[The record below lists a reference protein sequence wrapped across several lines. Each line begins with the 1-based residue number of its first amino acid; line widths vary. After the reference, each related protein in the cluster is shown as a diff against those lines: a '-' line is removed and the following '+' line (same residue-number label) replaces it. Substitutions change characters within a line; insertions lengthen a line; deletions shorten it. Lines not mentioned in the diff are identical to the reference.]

1 MMQFQLGSNC
11 CQLSLSFSIFVHLR
25 PRSRFS
31 IAMAPKT
38 NSGSSGYRRALQY
51 ADARRSGTT
60 GDAVPSGHRVT
71 AQAARAMARPSM
83 ILGNPAQNRDGQML
97 DPSQVQRMGSA
108 ILNGGW
114 SSSPPPASMIG
125 FESEEGRVPLTT
137 GTHLAFSLQR
147 VAGDQGGVDD
157 RQPIPATGS
166 REEPPVWVHSSPSS
180 PTTGSPGRDGSP
192 PPVAEVPTG
201 SGGSMTTHPRT
212 GNPIELEQ
220 LVADLLQPM
229 SGPERNAAR
238 LAPLQHAL
246 DGDDN

>member
-1 MMQFQLGSNC
+1 
-11 CQLSLSFSIFVHLR
+11 
-25 PRSRFS
+25 
-31 IAMAPKT
+31 MAPKT
-38 NSGSSGYRRALQY
+38 NSGSSGYRGALQY

-114 SSSPPPASMIG
+114 SSSPPPADIRYVAAACSHTNTFLNAINQGEPPASMIG

-147 VAGDQGGVDD
+147 VAGDQGGADD
-157 RQPIPATGS
+157 RQPIPVTGS

-229 SGPERNAAR
+229 SEPERTAR
-238 LAPLQHAL
+238 LAPLQHAH